1 MVRSGSDS
9 VGPGMSK
16 NQSPLKPSAVFL
28 IEENLSMLV
37 YTTKNLKLFLI
48 LCIIFIIF
56 LCILVLSG

>member
-1 MVRSGSDS
+1 MLYRPAYPRRCVVRSGSDS

-37 YTTKNLKLFLI
+37 YTTKNLKLFL
-48 LCIIFIIF
+48 FF
-56 LCILVLSG
+56 L